1 MLKRIGNISQTSMCL
16 DYLRTCCL
24 ATHSSAND
32 FALNK
37 DSGGI
42 PAPGISTAHT
52 AVCGGGTV
60 RVIGLLFLS
69 LIPLLHIGVD
79 MSSTCYS

>member
-1 MLKRIGNISQTSMCL
+1 MCL

-79 MSSTCYS
+79 VVYMLFLTLAYL